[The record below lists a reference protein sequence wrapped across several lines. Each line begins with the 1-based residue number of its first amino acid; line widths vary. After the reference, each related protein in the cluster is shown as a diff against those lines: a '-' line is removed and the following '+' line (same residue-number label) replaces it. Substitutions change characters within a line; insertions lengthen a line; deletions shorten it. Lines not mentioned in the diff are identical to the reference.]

1 MEILQNISL
10 KPYNTFG
17 IDVRAT
23 FFINVKTIE
32 ELQLLSSEPFFTG
45 NKKLILGGGSNILF
59 TKDFHGLVLKTA
71 LKGIELIR
79 EDTNHYYVSVKA
91 GEDWHGFVLK
101 SIQQQWQ
108 GLENLSLIP
117 GTVGAAPIQNI
128 GAYGVE
134 VADYIEEVKALEIKS
149 GELQSFNAAACKFGY
164 RNSIFKQEL
173 KGKYLI
179 YEVVFRLNKIPKYN
193 ITYAPLKAVLQEIDQ
208 EKLSA
213 KHISDAV
220 IKIRQ
225 SKLPDPE
232 VIGNCGSFFKN
243 PIVEEAIGQ
252 ALLEKYPQMPNY
264 AVGQGAMKIPAAW
277 LIEQAG
283 LKGSR
288 EGQVGTYQ
296 KQALVMVNHGNATGK
311 EAHSF
316 AKKII
321 TKVNDT
327 FGITLEPEV
336 NIL

>member
-149 GELQSFNAAACKFGY
+149 GELQNFNAAACKFGY

>member
-193 ITYAPLKAVLQEIDQ
+193 ITYAPLKAALQEIDQ